1 MKKVLTIAIV
11 IALGFGAYAQDEA
24 MTYKPT
30 SGDITVDLGLSGGLA
45 STSVSYLNQGFGVGQ
60 TFKARYFSDDKQ
72 AFRVSLRVLTNSES
86 KKLNDKGDA
95 SSTGLTSIVLGGGL
109 EKHFTGT
116 DRLSPYIGGD
126 LIINIASSSKSNDA
140 TESKQ
145 SRTDFGIGVKGVFG
159 ADYYFAE
166 NVYLGVEAG
175 LGILYTSK
183 GKTTS
188 TVSGTE
194 TVVDRGGSKFSIA
207 PGVVSGIRIG
217 YVF

>member
-11 IALGFGAYAQDEA
+11 IALGFGAYAQDESI
-24 MTYKPT
+24 TYKPT

-60 TFKARYFSDDKQ
+60 TFKARYFTGDQQ
-72 AFRVSLRVLTNSES
+72 ALRATLRIVSNSES
-86 KKLNDKGDA
+86 QNLDKNGN
-95 SSTGLTSIVLGGGL
+95 SSSKGNTSIVLGGGL

-126 LIINIASSSKSNDA
+126 LIINITSSSESNDLTK
-140 TESKQ
+140 TEL
-145 SRTDFGIGVKGVFG
+145 SRTDFGLGVKGVFG
-159 ADYYFAE
+159 ADYYFVK

-175 LGILYTSK
+175 LGISYTAI
-183 GKTTS
+183 GKTT
-188 TVSGTE
+188 TTTSGTKN
-194 TVVDRGGSKFSIA
+194 TAGGGSKFSVA